1 MGSQNK
7 IVLVL
12 GAGKN
17 IGHGVAQKFRSAGY
31 RVALV
36 SRSVEDRGTTPEGD
50 TTLRADL
57 SNPSSVPSI
66 FAAVKEILGGPPN
79 VVVYNAAT
87 FTPPTDPQNPF
98 TVPIEAL
105 ERDLSLLNTSA
116 YIAARE
122 AVAGFE
128 ATGADLPKAFIY
140 TGNTLAGATS
150 PLPVLVGLGTGKSA
164 ASYWIG
170 SASAFY
176 KEKGYKFW
184 FADERDAEGHALPLD
199 RLSGKEAGEFY
210 WKLAEEKLDIPWF
223 ATYVVGKGYVYFPGS
238 SRT

>member
-1 MGSQNK
+1 MASQTK

-17 IGHGVAQKFRSAGY
+17 IGQGVAQKFRSAGY

-36 SRSVEDRGTTPEGD
+36 SRSAEDRGTTSEGD

-66 FAAVKEILGGPPN
+66 FTAVKEILGGPPN
-79 VVVYNAAT
+79 VVVYNAAAL
-87 FTPPTDPQNPF
+87 TPPTDPQNPF

-105 ERDLSLLNTSA
+105 ERDLSVLNTSA
-116 YIAARE
+116 YVAARE

-128 ATGADLPKAFIY
+128 ATAAGLPKAFIY
-140 TGNTLAGATS
+140 TGNGLAGATS
-150 PLPVLVGLGTGKSA
+150 PLPLLVGLGTGKSA
-164 ASYWIG
+164 ASYWVG

-184 FADERDAEGHALPLD
+184 FADERDVEGRGVPID
-199 RLSGKEAGEFY
+199 VLSGEYAGDFY
-210 WKLAEEKLDIPWF
+210 WKLAEETPEIPWF
-223 ATYVVGKGYVYFPGS
+223 ATYVVGKGYVHFPNS